1 MAADKEPPDYTVGYG
16 RPPVA
21 TRFEKGRSGNPKG
34 RPKLSPMQP
43 LDLAAEPS
51 KAALHKAISR
61 PVRVRRGDKIE
72 EVPAIEA
79 MAEALLNKAIGGS
92 RLHIRMVQEQVREQ
106 EAEKRR
112 ERIQIHDYWQ
122 KHMRENQRLLDEAKA
137 AGRPPPRVLPHP
149 LDIVFGE
156 PFEAVRLLGPPDEA
170 TFALY
175 EPDIVRR
182 DHHLERAAYY
192 RLAWWHGLRAHRR
205 GRKPPFCIGLHGIV
219 DDASF
224 VSGALLMAFIY
235 DQTLPPSL
243 RLGKWPCVEAYHR
256 YLEQPLA
263 ELRARVVTHYNR
275 EIRARSQPMVTDL
288 ADEGWMRWDA
298 LCLALEGKKK
308 EESMKEMLAQ
318 LSPPLRAF
326 FEAELE
332 RASSGELPW
341 DLRRKAG

>member
-1 MAADKEPPDYTVGYG
+1 MQPPQDKNFALP
-16 RPPVA
+16 PPVYSMPP
-21 TRFEKGRSGNPKG
+21 RSFSFPLWGR
-34 RPKLSPMQP
+34 
-43 LDLAAEPS
+43 
-51 KAALHKAISR
+51 I
-61 PVRVRRGDKIE
+61 
-72 EVPAIEA
+72 
-79 MAEALLNKAIGGS
+79 LLGCGILLILLFVLLGFGVS
-92 RLHIRMVQEQVREQ
+92 RLF
-106 EAEKRR
+106 
-112 ERIQIHDYWQ
+112 
-122 KHMRENQRLLDEAKA
+122 LG
-137 AGRPPPRVLPHP
+137 GR
-149 LDIVFGE
+149 
-156 PFEAVRLLGPPDEA
+156 
-170 TFALY
+170 
-175 EPDIVRR
+175 
-182 DHHLERAAYY
+182 
-192 RLAWWHGLRAHRR
+192 
-205 GRKPPFCIGLHGIV
+205 
-219 DDASF
+219 
-224 VSGALLMAFIY
+224 GALQTQFCAQNLRTTQRGLELYSQDY

-263 ELRARVVTHYNR
+263 ELRARVVTQYNR